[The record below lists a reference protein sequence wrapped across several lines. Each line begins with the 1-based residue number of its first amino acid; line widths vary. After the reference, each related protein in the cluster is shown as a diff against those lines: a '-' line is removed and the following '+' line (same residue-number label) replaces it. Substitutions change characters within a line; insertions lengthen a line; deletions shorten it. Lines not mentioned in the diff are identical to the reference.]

1 MNKYLEKERM
11 PYKNEVKM
19 LERKID
25 VIFFRN
31 NKICSVEIKVK
42 NWKKAL
48 EQAIPCQLW
57 SHYTYVAIWYKNMPN
72 DLSLFEKYGIGLIS
86 VKQSVQFIIEAV
98 ESAILHD
105 SLVNEV
111 KLQMGYENE

>member
-1 MNKYLEKERM
+1 
-11 PYKNEVKM
+11 
-19 LERKID
+19 
-25 VIFFRN
+25 
-31 NKICSVEIKVK
+31 
-42 NWKKAL
+42 
-48 EQAIPCQLW
+48 
-57 SHYTYVAIWYKNMPN
+57 MPN